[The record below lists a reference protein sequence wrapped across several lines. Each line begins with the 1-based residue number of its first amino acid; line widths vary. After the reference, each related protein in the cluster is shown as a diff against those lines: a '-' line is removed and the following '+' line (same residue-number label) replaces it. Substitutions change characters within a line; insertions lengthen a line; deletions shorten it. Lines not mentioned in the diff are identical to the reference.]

1 MRRAPLFARL
11 LAFLIDVVFLL
22 CVSLG
27 LFAAG
32 LLGSVTG
39 ASAVGAAS
47 PGFFSSPSAFMG
59 LFFFFEAFLFLFYFT
74 YLTSHGEQTLGKAA
88 FGLTVVQRRE
98 GVPIGFFR
106 SLGRAFAY
114 WASALPLFLGFSM
127 AFLLGGRTLH
137 DMLAGTM
144 VVKEE

>member
-1 MRRAPLFARL
+1 MRKAPLFARL
-11 LAFLIDVVFLL
+11 LAFLIDVVFLF

-27 LFAAG
+27 LIAAG
-32 LLGSVTG
+32 LLGSVAG
-39 ASAVGAAS
+39 ASAVRAAS
-47 PGFFSSPSAFMG
+47 AEFFSSLSAFIG
-59 LFFFFEAFLFLFYFT
+59 LFFLFEIFLFLFYFT

-88 FGLTVVQRRE
+88 LGLRVVRRRE
-98 GVPIGFFR
+98 GTPIGLFR
-106 SLGRAFAY
+106 SLGRAFGY